1 MQTDAERYLG
11 ITKISLRE
19 TITTAKAGLSF
30 LLQLL
35 TLYPA
40 QLELLQ
46 EMQQNWSCYLSKYD
60 LIAENGESMSA
71 AILHLLQ
78 LCTLELM
85 DISM

>member
-46 EMQQNWSCYLSKYD
+46 EMQQN
-60 LIAENGESMSA
+60 
-71 AILHLLQ
+71 
-78 LCTLELM
+78 
-85 DISM
+85 